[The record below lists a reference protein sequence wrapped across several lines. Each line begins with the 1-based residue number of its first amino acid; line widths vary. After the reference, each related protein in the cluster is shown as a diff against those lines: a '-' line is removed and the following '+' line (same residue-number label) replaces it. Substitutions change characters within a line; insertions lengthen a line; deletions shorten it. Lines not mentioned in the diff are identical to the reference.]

1 MRMPRAE
8 IPLPELLMFAVAIR
22 ESEPDLYEAVVR
34 DIHSFRRERDGKEV
48 KDFESL
54 KAVQHAKLF
63 SIDVE
68 PIIQEVTL
76 LCRQRNKDVYIRD
89 VLAPDLPKSELAIPS
104 RDTLEVQSSRFNQG
118 KVFLP
123 SHLTLDADDIKAAAE
138 YDKATYAQFHIGED
152 SFLLRITGLPSFAAQ
167 AFSGRY
173 RSVRGFVFEATPKGY
188 RREELKM
195 PIDAKKD
202 LVGNLEF
209 LFAPEEIFA
218 LTALEN
224 PDSVFVLLP
233 NPQVGQTVTTVG
245 YWGGAF
251 AFVMPFPPLSGESQV
266 PVRRVVPTRLL
277 ENNAELK
284 YMRVPVSDD
293 VLDAYL
299 TQYRYAA
306 ALPVEA
312 LLKSSAFLK
321 R

>member
-34 DIHSFRRERDGKEV
+34 DIQSFRRERDGKEV

-54 KAVQHAKLF
+54 KALQRAKPF
-63 SIDVE
+63 GFDIE
-68 PIIQEVTL
+68 PVIQETAL
-76 LCRQRNKDVYIRD
+76 LCRQNKIDVYIRD
-89 VLAPDLPKSELAIPS
+89 ALAPDLPSSVLEIPS
-104 RDTLEVQSSRFNQG
+104 RDTLEVRFSRFNHG
-118 KVFLP
+118 GVFLP
-123 SHLTLDADDIKAAAE
+123 SHLVLDADDGKAATE
-138 YDKATYAQFHIGED
+138 YDTSAYARFHIGKD
-152 SFLLRITGLPSFAAQ
+152 LLLRITGLPSF
-167 AFSGRY
+167 
-173 RSVRGFVFEATPKGY
+173 SVRAFFERYCFVTGFVFEATPQDY

-195 PIDAKKD
+195 PIDAQQGLNGD
-202 LVGNLEF
+202 LEF
-209 LFAPEEIFA
+209 LFPPEQIFA

-224 PDSVFVLLP
+224 PDSVFVLLTDTR
-233 NPQVGQTVTTVG
+233 VGKTVITSG
-245 YWGGAF
+245 SRRDAF
-251 AFVMPFPPLSGESQV
+251 AFVMPFPPLGGESQV

>member
-1 MRMPRAE
+1 
-8 IPLPELLMFAVAIR
+8 
-22 ESEPDLYEAVVR
+22 
-34 DIHSFRRERDGKEV
+34 
-48 KDFESL
+48 
-54 KAVQHAKLF
+54 
-63 SIDVE
+63 
-68 PIIQEVTL
+68 
-76 LCRQRNKDVYIRD
+76 
-89 VLAPDLPKSELAIPS
+89 
-104 RDTLEVQSSRFNQG
+104 
-118 KVFLP
+118 
-123 SHLTLDADDIKAAAE
+123 
-138 YDKATYAQFHIGED
+138 
-152 SFLLRITGLPSFAAQ
+152 
-167 AFSGRY
+167 
-173 RSVRGFVFEATPKGY
+173 
-188 RREELKM
+188 M

-233 NPQVGQTVTTVG
+233 NPQDGQTVTTVG